1 MGRGALAMV
10 IRSRRS
16 FIPLQEKVKIVAQ
29 ALKRARTERRRID
42 DMELLRGYT
51 FDIIAD
57 DISRHV
63 SHVVQMAHMSM
74 EVLAQVKDVLR
85 LEVIDGSVTI
95 IDFSLEMLDNDISG
109 WYSEVD
115 LLPDWVKDRLALL
128 MMVDP
133 TPPTKYVDGVGRRI
147 SETVFWIEQL

>member
-1 MGRGALAMV
+1 MV

-29 ALKRARTERRRID
+29 ALKRARTERRRLDVGLI
-42 DMELLRGYT
+42 RGYI
-51 FDIIAD
+51 FDIFVNDLGAY
-57 DISRHV
+57 
-63 SHVVQMAHMSM
+63 ASM
-74 EVLAQVKDVLR
+74 QLAAQAKDVLR

>member
-1 MGRGALAMV
+1 MV

-42 DMELLRGYT
+42 DMELLKGYT

>member
-1 MGRGALAMV
+1 MV

-16 FIPLQEKVKIVAQ
+16 FISIQEKIKIVAEAQ
-29 ALKRARTERRRID
+29 KRARTERRRRID
-42 DMELLRGYT
+42 VGLIRGYI
-51 FDIIAD
+51 FDIFVND
-57 DISRHV
+57 LG
-63 SHVVQMAHMSM
+63 AHASM
-74 EVLAQVKDVLR
+74 QLAAQAKDVLR

-95 IDFSLEMLDNDISG
+95 IDFSLEMLDNDVSG

-115 LLPDWVKDRLALL
+115 LLPDWVRDRLALL

>member
-1 MGRGALAMV
+1 MV

-42 DMELLRGYT
+42 DMELLKGYT

-95 IDFSLEMLDNDISG
+95 IDFSLEMLDNDVSG

-128 MMVDP
+128 MMVNP

>member
-1 MGRGALAMV
+1 MV

-16 FIPLQEKVKIVAQ
+16 FISLQEKVKIVAQ
-29 ALKRARTERRRID
+29 ALKRARTERRLV

-85 LEVIDGSVTI
+85 LEVIDGSATI

>member
-16 FIPLQEKVKIVAQ
+16 FISIQEKIKIVAEAQ
-29 ALKRARTERRRID
+29 KRARTERRRID
-42 DMELLRGYT
+42 VGLIRGYI
-51 FDIIAD
+51 FDIFVNDLGAY
-57 DISRHV
+57 
-63 SHVVQMAHMSM
+63 ASM
-74 EVLAQVKDVLR
+74 QLAAQAKDVLR

>member
-16 FIPLQEKVKIVAQ
+16 FISLQEKVKIIAQ

-51 FDIIAD
+51 LDIIAD
-57 DISRHV
+57 DIGRHV
-63 SHVVQMAHMSM
+63 SHVSHMSM
-74 EVLAQVKDVLR
+74 GVLAQIIDTKDVLR
-85 LEVIDGSVTI
+85 LEVVDGSVTI

>member
-1 MGRGALAMV
+1 MV

-16 FIPLQEKVKIVAQ
+16 FISIQEKVKIVAE
-29 ALKRARTERRRID
+29 ALKRARTERRRLDVGLI
-42 DMELLRGYT
+42 RGYI
-51 FDIIAD
+51 FDIFVNDLGTYA
-57 DISRHV
+57 
-63 SHVVQMAHMSM
+63 SM
-74 EVLAQVKDVLR
+74 QLAAQAKDVLR
-85 LEVIDGSVTI
+85 LEVVDGFVTI
-95 IDFSLEMLDNDISG
+95 IDFSLEMLDNDVSG

-115 LLPDWVKDRLALL
+115 LLPDWVRDRLALL

>member
-1 MGRGALAMV
+1 MIV

-16 FIPLQEKVKIVAQ
+16 FISIQEKIKIVAEAQ
-29 ALKRARTERRRID
+29 KRARTERRRID
-42 DMELLRGYT
+42 VGLIRGYI
-51 FDIIAD
+51 FDIFVNDLGAY
-57 DISRHV
+57 
-63 SHVVQMAHMSM
+63 ASM
-74 EVLAQVKDVLR
+74 QLAAQAKDVLR

>member
-1 MGRGALAMV
+1 MV

-16 FIPLQEKVKIVAQ
+16 YISLQEKALIVAE
-29 ALKRARTERRRID
+29 ALKRARTERRRLVD
-42 DMELLRGYT
+42 VELLRKYT
-51 FDIIAD
+51 VDILID
-57 DISRHV
+57 DIGLNVTVEQVGQSR
-63 SHVVQMAHMSM
+63 
-74 EVLAQVKDVLR
+74 EVFR
-85 LEVIDGSVTI
+85 LEVADGSVTI
-95 IDFSLEMLDNDISG
+95 INFSLEMLDNDISG

>member
-1 MGRGALAMV
+1 MV

-16 FIPLQEKVKIVAQ
+16 FISVQEKVRIVAE
-29 ALKRARTERRRID
+29 ALKRARTERRRLDAGLI
-42 DMELLRGYT
+42 RGYIL
-51 FDIIAD
+51 DIFLNDLGTYTSI
-57 DISRHV
+57 
-63 SHVVQMAHMSM
+63 Q
-74 EVLAQVKDVLR
+74 LAAQAKDVLR

>member
-1 MGRGALAMV
+1 MV

-16 FIPLQEKVKIVAQ
+16 FISLQEKVKIVAQ

-42 DMELLRGYT
+42 DMELLRGYI
-51 FDIIAD
+51 FDIFVNDLGAY
-57 DISRHV
+57 
-63 SHVVQMAHMSM
+63 ASM
-74 EVLAQVKDVLR
+74 QLAAQAKDVLR
-85 LEVIDGSVTI
+85 LEVIDGFVTI

>member
-1 MGRGALAMV
+1 MV

-16 FIPLQEKVKIVAQ
+16 FISVQEKVKIVAE
-29 ALKRARTERRRID
+29 ALKRARTERRRLDTVLI
-42 DMELLRGYT
+42 RGYIL
-51 FDIIAD
+51 DIFLNDLGTYA
-57 DISRHV
+57 
-63 SHVVQMAHMSM
+63 SM
-74 EVLAQVKDVLR
+74 QLAAQAKDVLR
-85 LEVIDGSVTI
+85 LEVVDGSVTI

>member
-1 MGRGALAMV
+1 MV

-16 FIPLQEKVKIVAQ
+16 FIPIQEKVRIVAE
-29 ALKRARTERRRID
+29 ALKRARTERRRLDAGLI
-42 DMELLRGYT
+42 RGYIL
-51 FDIIAD
+51 DIFLNDLGTYTSI
-57 DISRHV
+57 
-63 SHVVQMAHMSM
+63 Q
-74 EVLAQVKDVLR
+74 LAAQAKDVLR

-115 LLPDWVKDRLALL
+115 LLPDWVRDRLALL